1 MPMGT
6 AMLMYTG
13 VGAVSVVVPLVLIGL
28 GLLIM
33 MRFKKKGEAYFNDAV
48 QFQSY
53 THTACFGTDTVSL
66 ILISD
71 LCRKYAYV

>member
-1 MPMGT
+1 MIKKSKKVKKLYCDLYGVPEEGMPMGT

-33 MRFKKKGEAYFNDAV
+33 MRFKKKGETYFNDAV
-48 QFQSY
+48 QF
-53 THTACFGTDTVSL
+53 
-66 ILISD
+66 
-71 LCRKYAYV
+71 